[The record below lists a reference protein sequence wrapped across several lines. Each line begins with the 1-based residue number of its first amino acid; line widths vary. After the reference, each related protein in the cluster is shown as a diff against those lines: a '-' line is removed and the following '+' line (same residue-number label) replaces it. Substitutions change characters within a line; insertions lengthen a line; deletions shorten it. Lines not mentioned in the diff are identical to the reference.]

1 MGIPNVGVT
10 GVIQD
15 PGLGGVLAKGIGGI
29 TQLLQQQQ
37 EQQRL
42 QEAEMYRRKLQQ
54 DQLKLQQDAAAEQLR
69 GRQQVGQ
76 GLTDLMTP
84 QNVSVDVGAAT
95 GIPQTATGQA
105 DRSIESVLAKM
116 DPQFRAQFLESAQPV
131 VQDRKSKAEQIK
143 QERAIDAAL
152 KDLPESIRPAVKM
165 AIRLQTS
172 KLVPSEVNADIYKR
186 AIGSANAT
194 PDQIAAMRKKYPEFA
209 QLPDDDVVDLVAQ
222 IAIAEAKNRIG
233 ILYKPN
239 SGGGGSGGGSPTG
252 MTPQQ
257 KQQLASLEKEIV
269 DARVRLNAYNKRS
282 PTAAVTVDPR
292 SGRAFA
298 PFDQGAANKHVAD
311 STLADKRY
319 QNAVAAKRQ
328 LMNQVNGV
336 PDDPAN
342 LSVPELAS
350 MVNEA
355 LRTLRADSSL
365 DPATR
370 AEREAAILS
379 EYKRMAVQ
387 AQTGGQG

>member
-131 VQDRKSKAEQIK
+131 VQDRKAKAEQIK

-239 SGGGGSGGGSPTG
+239 SGGSGSGGGGGSPTG

-257 KQQLASLEKEIV
+257 KQQLASLEKEIS
-269 DARVRLNAYNKRS
+269 DARIRLNAYNKRS
-282 PTAAVTVDPR
+282 AVASNVEPR
-292 SGRAFA
+292 TGRLVQ
-298 PFDQGAANKHVAD
+298 PFDQGAANRHVTD
-311 STLADKRY
+311 STAAESRY
-319 QNAVAAKRQ
+319 QKALTAKHQ
-328 LMNQVNGV
+328 LMNEINGV
-336 PDDPAN
+336 VDNTTPLP
-342 LSVPELAS
+342 VLAS
-350 MVNEA
+350 QTNEA
-355 LRTLRADSSL
+355 LRALRARTDL
-365 DPATR
+365 DPATKQAKEQEILAMYR
-370 AEREAAILS
+370 QLAA
-379 EYKRMAVQ
+379 
-387 AQTGGQG
+387 GGQ